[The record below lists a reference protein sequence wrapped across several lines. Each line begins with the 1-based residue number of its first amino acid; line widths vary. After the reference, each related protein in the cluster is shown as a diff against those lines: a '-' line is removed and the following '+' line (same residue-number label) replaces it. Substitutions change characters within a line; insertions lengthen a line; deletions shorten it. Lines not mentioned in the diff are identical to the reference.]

1 MLIRIEID
9 TNNARYNQDKYP
21 WNEELWNILVPNI
34 KYLETYEGLQPSEEI
49 NWEITKQYFKDGNG
63 HCIIQK
69 ETGTYIAAYEYTSLY
84 LENDFLRSVSDFI
97 YNKIDLS
104 TLLAEIAIKN
114 NIDWKYKEEYLKEN
128 SELKNK
134 PFDTKLL
141 ISIFN
146 QYKLVSTPLQKITK

>member
-49 NWEITKQYFKDGNG
+49 NWEKTKIQFKESNG
-63 HCIIQK
+63 HCIQQK
-69 ETGTYIAAYEYTSLY
+69 TGGYVAAYEYTSLY
-84 LENDFLRSVSDFI
+84 LENDFLRSVSDFV
-97 YNKIDLS
+97 YNGIGLS

-128 SELKNK
+128 TELENK
-134 PFDTKLL
+134 PIDFKPLL
-141 ISIFN
+141 SVFN
-146 QYKLVSTPLQKITK
+146 QYKLISTPLQTIKNS